1 MGEIKR
7 LDFKLLEELLE
18 GVEKPGRYINK
29 EIGTKSKDPLLQES
43 IKGMVFMALVF
54 PDIYEVG
61 MSNLGLQIL
70 YDIVN
75 RNKDFSVER
84 VFSPWV
90 DFEEKLRASRV
101 KIFSLENRIFL
112 DCFDLIGFSVQHE
125 MLYTNV
131 LNILDL
137 GGMDIHSGQRGDDLP
152 LVAAGGSAVVNPQ
165 PLSKFMDFF
174 VIGDGEEVIID
185 ILKKVKA
192 YKKNKKSKSW
202 VLKEL
207 SRLDGVYVP
216 RFYKFYYYRDG
227 LIESI
232 EPGEKVKK
240 ALVRK
245 LDKFDVVT
253 DPIIPNIKVVHNR
266 FIVEI
271 MRGCW
276 RSCRFCQAGVIY
288 RPVRKREV
296 GPLIEQS
303 VSGIKNTGYDEI
315 SFLSLSASDYGEIE
329 RLVEGVTG
337 ALRPGKISI
346 SMPSLRL
353 NSFKLKFLQLIQSGR
368 KTGLTF
374 APEAGTQKMRDIIN
388 KNINENEMLDC
399 IRMAFSRGWEKVK
412 LYFMI
417 GLPFENDRDI
427 RGIVELIEKIINI
440 ARSEIPSRKLGRLK
454 INVSINAF
462 CPKPFTPF
470 QWVGIES
477 PESLKR
483 KFNYILSNS
492 PKRFVKISWSDPE
505 RSQIECALSKGS
517 ELVCDVVEDAWK
529 NGARFDNWS
538 DFFDFGIWKGAF
550 KNSGVDINL
559 FTTREFPVDEIL
571 PWDVIDI
578 RVKKSSLLKEYEK
591 SKKYIQ
597 QNDKV

>member
-1 MGEIKR
+1 MGGIKR

-18 GVEKPGRYINK
+18 GIEKPGRYINK
-29 EIGTKSKDPLLQES
+29 EIGTKSKDPLLVRDLAE
-43 IKGMVFMALVF
+43 MVFMALVF

-75 RNKDFSVER
+75 RDKSFSVER

-90 DFEEKLRASRV
+90 DFEEKLRKNRV
-101 KIFSLENRIFL
+101 KIFSIENRIFL
-112 DCFDLIGFSVQHE
+112 DTFDLIGFTVQHE

-131 LNILDL
+131 LTMLDL
-137 GGMDIHSGQRGDDLP
+137 GGMEIHSARRGDNLP
-152 LVAAGGSAVVNPQ
+152 LVTAGGSAVANPQ
-165 PLSKFMDFF
+165 PLSKFIDFF

-207 SRLDGVYVP
+207 SRIGGVYVP
-216 RFYKFYYYRDG
+216 RFYKFYYHQDG
-227 LIESI
+227 LIKSV
-232 EPGEKVKK
+232 EPGEKVKRT
-240 ALVRK
+240 LVRK
-245 LDKFDVVT
+245 LDKFNVIT
-253 DPIIPNIKVVHNR
+253 DPIIPNIKVVHDR

-276 RSCRFCQAGVIY
+276 RSCRFCQAGIIY

-296 GPLIEQS
+296 ESLIEQS
-303 VSGIKNTGYDEI
+303 VKGIKNTGYDEI
-315 SFLSLSASDYGEIE
+315 SFLSLSSSDYGEIE

-353 NSFKLKFLQLIQSGR
+353 NSFNLKFLELLQSGR

-374 APEAGTQKMRDIIN
+374 APEAGTQRMRDIIN
-388 KNINENEMLDC
+388 KNINEDEMLDC
-399 IRMAFSRGWEKVK
+399 IKMAFSRGWEKVK

-417 GLPFENDRDI
+417 GLPFEDERDI

-440 ARSEIPSRKLGRLK
+440 ARGAIPSRKLGRLK

-477 PESLKR
+477 PESLRR
-483 KFNYILSNS
+483 KFSYILRNT
-492 PKRFVKISWSDPE
+492 PKRYVNISWSDPE
-505 RSQIECALSKGS
+505 RSLIECALSKGS
-517 ELVCDVVEDAWK
+517 EHICDVVEDAWK

-538 DFFDFGIWKGAF
+538 DFFDFGIWERAF
-550 KNSGVDINL
+550 KNSGVDIDM
-559 FTTREFPVDEIL
+559 FTTREFSAEEIL

-578 RVKKSSLLKEYEK
+578 RVKRSSLLREYEK
-591 SKKYIQ
+591 SKKYI
-597 QNDKV
+597 